1 MEAGKQRLRPILMT
15 TLSMVI
21 GMLPIAIAAGAG
33 SEWKSGLA
41 WALIGG
47 LSSSMFLTLVVVP
60 VVYIVVTRIVEKIQK
75 LLGMKVS
82 TIKSIDEED
91 EFTLELRE
99 YEAQQK
105 LFKQTNGKH
114 QKDNQPIILN

>member
-1 MEAGKQRLRPILMT
+1 
-15 TLSMVI
+15 
-21 GMLPIAIAAGAG
+21 
-33 SEWKSGLA
+33 
-41 WALIGG
+41 
-47 LSSSMFLTLVVVP
+47 
-60 VVYIVVTRIVEKIQK
+60 
-75 LLGMKVS
+75 MKVS

-105 LFKQTNGKH
+105 LFKQNNGKH

>member
-1 MEAGKQRLRPILMT
+1 
-15 TLSMVI
+15 
-21 GMLPIAIAAGAG
+21 
-33 SEWKSGLA
+33 
-41 WALIGG
+41 
-47 LSSSMFLTLVVVP
+47 MFLTLVVVP

-82 TIKSIDEED
+82 TVKSIDEED